1 MNHPFRCAKKKL
13 ASLTVL
19 LASVLPV
26 SVLLVACAGSPD
38 NVSAPEP
45 PAVGQ
50 PSAEMRTTC
59 DAEAVQYAIGTPFD
73 EVNVPALQSESGAK
87 QVRVLR
93 PNSAATMDYR
103 EDRLN
108 ILLELN
114 DTIEALRCG

>member
-1 MNHPFRCAKKKL
+1 MNHPIRCAKKKVGRL
-13 ASLTVL
+13 ALL

-45 PAVGQ
+45 PTVGK
-50 PSAEMRTTC
+50 PSTEMNTTC
-59 DAEAVQYAIGTPFD
+59 DADAVQYAIGAPFD
-73 EVNVPALQSESGAK
+73 EANVPMLQSESGAK

-108 ILLELN
+108 ILLESN
-114 DTIEALRCG
+114 DMIEALRCG

>member
-1 MNHPFRCAKKKL
+1 MNHPTRCAKKKVSRL
-13 ASLTVL
+13 AAL

-38 NVSAPEP
+38 NVSAPAP
-45 PAVGQ
+45 PTVGQ
-50 PSAEMRTTC
+50 TSSVTNTTC
-59 DAEAVQYAIGTPFD
+59 DADAVQYAIGSPFD
-73 EVNVPALQSESGAK
+73 EANVPTLQSESGAK

-108 ILLELN
+108 ILLESN
-114 DTIEALRCG
+114 DMIEALRCG